1 METRIRFRGDSKKK
15 DFSLVRQALINPERK
30 ARGDE
35 QVTTPIMVQHNDK
48 WKKKASREYHKKH
61 GTQPAGSGR
70 GRGAGVTEEDAREP
84 LEEQI
89 HDEADSEA
97 EDSNDESGEE
107 QETRRSRSKYARRK
121 IESNAWRFEEEEPDP
136 YLGISLLSLI
146 QSSTK
151 MIWNLQSQ
159 ITHISP
165 PVHSRRN
172 AKYRMLNRRQ
182 QAQDEERSIRSAR
195 KNWRP

>member
-1 METRIRFRGDSKKK
+1 
-15 DFSLVRQALINPERK
+15 
-30 ARGDE
+30 
-35 QVTTPIMVQHNDK
+35 MVQHNDK

-61 GTQPAGSGR
+61 GTQPAGRGR
-70 GRGAGVTEEDAREP
+70 GRGAGITEEEAR
-84 LEEQI
+84 EEQI

-107 QETRRSRSKYARRK
+107 QETQPSRSKYARRK

-136 YLGISLLSLI
+136 YLGRSLLSLI

-159 ITHISP
+159 IMHISP
-165 PVHSRRN
+165 PVHFRQN
-172 AKYRMLNRRQ
+172 AKYRILNSRL
-182 QAQDEERSIRSAR
+182 QAQDEERSIRSVR